1 VLHLEMPEVLEIP
14 TGETMVTKLKPA
26 EGLTSIADFANAW
39 GVTEKTVSNW
49 VEFTYQAFEVLLPSN
64 GDFPDWGIQLL
75 TLCAKHVSEKS
86 SLYFAETGER
96 RRLKG
101 SEFVKKIRTLRE
113 EGHFAEFQKFQKF
126 RNPSTSIDPADALED
141 EALAELG
148 AITRRSD
155 SELSRI
161 KGAIEQH
168 EDAEVEELAAFIEG
182 RDQRKMSKLVRRLQ
196 TGKPASACVGAA
208 IDVAYR
214 QLPSA

>member
-1 VLHLEMPEVLEIP
+1 
-14 TGETMVTKLKPA
+14 MVAKLKPS

-39 GVTEKTVSNW
+39 GVSEKTVSNW

-64 GDFPDWGIQLL
+64 GDFPDWGVQLL
-75 TLCAKHVSEKS
+75 TLCAKHVSEKA

-101 SEFVKKIRTLRE
+101 SEFVKKIRAMRE
-113 EGHFAEFQKFQKF
+113 EGHFSEFQKFQKF
-126 RNPSTSIDPADALED
+126 RSPSTPIEPADALED

-161 KGAIEQH
+161 KSAIEQQ
-168 EDAEVEELAAFIEG
+168 EDAEIEDLAEFIEG

-196 TGKPASACVGAA
+196 TGKASSACVGDA
-208 IDVAYR
+208 IDVAYQR
-214 QLPSA
+214 LPGS